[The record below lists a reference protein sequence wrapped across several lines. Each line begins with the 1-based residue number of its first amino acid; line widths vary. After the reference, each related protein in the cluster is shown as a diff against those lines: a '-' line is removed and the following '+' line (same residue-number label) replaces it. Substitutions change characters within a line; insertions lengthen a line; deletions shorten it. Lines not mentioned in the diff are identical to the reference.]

1 MARGQTSAIGDQTVS
16 KNGYHYTRT
25 ETGWR
30 LTHHLIAE
38 KNLGRGL
45 RENERVSFRNGN
57 RRDLHPDNIL
67 VTEKGKAS
75 VRARMA
81 RLTAKIEELQAELDH
96 CKKLLE
102 S

>member
-1 MARGQTSAIGDQTVS
+1 MTRGSAAQEGATMVS
-16 KNGYHYTRT
+16 KNGYHYTKQGSR
-25 ETGWR
+25 WR

-38 KNLGRGL
+38 KKLGRGL

-81 RLTAKIEELQAELDH
+81 RLTAKIEELQVELDH